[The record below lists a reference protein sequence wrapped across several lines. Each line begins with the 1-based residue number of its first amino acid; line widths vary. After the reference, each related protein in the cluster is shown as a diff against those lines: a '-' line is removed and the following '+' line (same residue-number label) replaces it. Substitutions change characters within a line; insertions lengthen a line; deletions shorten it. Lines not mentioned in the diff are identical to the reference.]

1 MNKGGRVKQVVLLAI
16 LIAAIFSVSPAHSE
30 LIYSS
35 LGPGD
40 SFTTTSALVVG
51 TYEEGP
57 PPLTLVATQWGFSF
71 TPSIDATL
79 DSIKFAAVYNN
90 GINGL
95 NVILMSDSAGV
106 PGTALEAF
114 NFTDLF
120 PTGTLYT
127 ATSLLHPVMNQA
139 TKYWVVLAPQD
150 NGTFGWYE
158 DDSKTGPLAARR
170 DLLASNPDWYAV
182 GALHPAYFAVE
193 GTEGSVVP
201 IPGAAWFLGSGL
213 VGLVAIRRRFR
224 K

>member
-16 LIAAIFSVSPAHSE
+16 LIAAIFSVTPAHSE

-40 SFTTTSALVVG
+40 SFTTTSSLVVG

-57 PPLTLVATQWGFSF
+57 FPPGTLVATQWGFSF

-79 DSIKFAAVYNN
+79 DSIKFAASHFSGN
-90 GINGL
+90 NGL

-106 PGTALEAF
+106 PETALETF
-114 NFTDLF
+114 NFTGLS

-127 ATSLLHPVMNQA
+127 ATSLLHPAMNQG
-139 TKYWVVLAPQD
+139 TKYWVVLAPQGD
-150 NGTFGWYE
+150 GMFGWCE

-170 DLLASNPDWYAV
+170 DLLASNSGWFAV
-182 GALHPAYFAVE
+182 SASHPAYFAVE
-193 GTEGSVVP
+193 GTVVP
-201 IPGAAWFLGSGL
+201 IPGAAWLLGSGL
-213 VGLVAIRRRFR
+213 LGLVVIRRRF
-224 K
+224 KK